1 MQSYIFANQHLH
13 TMFRTPSPA
22 RAKVMTAK
30 RMILRRTQHNF
41 RRACDQIVLLNRRME
56 GVLYRYHKART
67 QTNRSFRYKLRLRL
81 AIVEGIRNMFYEY
94 ANRKAYE
101 IVSLRRDL
109 FGEIVEVISD
119 EAAND
124 NFYAADS
131 EDFDDADS
139 DEYPSDSDLEDSD
152 DESESEME
160 VE

>member
-1 MQSYIFANQHLH
+1 
-13 TMFRTPSPA
+13 MFRTPSPD
-22 RAKVMTAK
+22 RAKLMTAK
-30 RMILRRTQHNF
+30 RIILRRTQHNF

-56 GVLYRYHKART
+56 GVLYRYHEART

-119 EAAND
+119 ESAAD
-124 NFYAADS
+124 NFYAADDNTI
-131 EDFDDADS
+131 EDLDS
-139 DEYPSDSDLEDSD
+139 DEYSSDSENEVSEDSGSD
-152 DESESEME
+152 ME
-160 VE
+160 TEWTP

>member
-1 MQSYIFANQHLH
+1 
-13 TMFRTPSPA
+13 MFRTPSPD

-30 RMILRRTQHNF
+30 RIILRRTQHNF

-56 GVLYRYHKART
+56 GVLYRYHEART
-67 QTNRSFRYKLRLRL
+67 HTNRSFRYKLRLRL

-119 EAAND
+119 ESAAD
-124 NFYAADS
+124 NFYAADDNTI
-131 EDFDDADS
+131 EDLDS
-139 DEYPSDSDLEDSD
+139 DEYSSDSEGEVTEDS
-152 DESESEME
+152 ESDME
-160 VE
+160 TEWTP